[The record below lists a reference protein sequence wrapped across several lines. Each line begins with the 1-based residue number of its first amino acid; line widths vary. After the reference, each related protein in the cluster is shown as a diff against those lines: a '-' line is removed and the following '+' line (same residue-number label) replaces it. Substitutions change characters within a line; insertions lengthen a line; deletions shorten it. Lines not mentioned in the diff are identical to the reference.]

1 MPAKFKEAHYDAKL
15 ALIGKVERVGP
26 YTSQREPTLHR
37 CLLHGE
43 IHNSRPNDLLNG
55 HGLHCCGNGG
65 SRANAAS
72 LYDERLAKIGL
83 CQRIEPYQTR
93 RIAIQH
99 KCLRHGK
106 LFLQEPRRS
115 LEGRIPPCCG
125 GMWRGSLY
133 AMLMEPNRW
142 GLDSHSIVY
151 LFRLARFPE
160 YVKIGIS
167 SNIKLRAD
175 EEYGDFVCYW
185 NTRSRFHAFLVEQAS
200 LCDLSLEAV
209 CPSEL
214 TDSRWSGNTEVRM
227 AESNQAIQ
235 VIQFYFDALD
245 RLGLHQ
251 LILDYLSPNEM
262 ERDLCEKALAKLS
275 QSDRTTVC
283 HSQIA
288 SDGQ

>member
-1 MPAKFKEAHYDAKL
+1 MPSKSKEADYDDRL
-15 ALIGKVERVGP
+15 ARIGKAERVGQ
-26 YTSQREPTLHR
+26 YTHQRTPTLHR

-43 IHNSRPNDLLNG
+43 IHKSRPNDLLMG
-55 HGLHCCGNGG
+55 HGMYCCGNGG

-83 CQRIEPYQTR
+83 CQRVEPYQTR

-106 LFLQEPRRS
+106 LFLQEPRRA

-133 AMLMEPNRW
+133 AMLMEPSRW
-142 GLDSHSIVY
+142 GLNSYSIVY
-151 LFRLARFPE
+151 LFRLARFPD

-200 LCDLSLEAV
+200 LRDVSLESA
-209 CPSEL
+209 CPLEL
-214 TDSRWSGNTEVRM
+214 ADSKWAGNTEVRKTD
-227 AESNQAIQ
+227 SNQAIQ
-235 VIQFYFDALD
+235 IIQFYFDALD
-245 RLGLHQ
+245 RLGPYQ
-251 LILDYLSPNEM
+251 FILDYLSPNEI
-262 ERDLCEKALAKLS
+262 ERNLCEKALAEID
-275 QSDRTTVC
+275 Q
-283 HSQIA
+283 A
-288 SDGQ
+288 

>member
-1 MPAKFKEAHYDAKL
+1 MPSKSKEADYDDRL
-15 ALIGKVERVGP
+15 ARIGKAERVGQ
-26 YTSQREPTLHR
+26 YTHQRTPTLHR

-43 IHNSRPNDLLNG
+43 IHKSRPNDLLMG
-55 HGLHCCGNGG
+55 HGMYCCGNGG

-83 CQRIEPYQTR
+83 CQRVEPYQTR

-106 LFLQEPRRS
+106 LFLQEPRRA

-133 AMLMEPNRW
+133 AMLMEPSRW
-142 GLDSHSIVY
+142 GLNSYSIVY
-151 LFRLARFPE
+151 LFRLARFPD

-200 LCDLSLEAV
+200 LRDVSLESA
-209 CPSEL
+209 CPLEL
-214 TDSRWSGNTEVRM
+214 ADSKWAGNTEVRRTD
-227 AESNQAIQ
+227 SNQAIQ
-235 VIQFYFDALD
+235 IIQFYFDALD
-245 RLGLHQ
+245 KLGPYQ
-251 LILDYLSPNEM
+251 FILDYLSPNEM
-262 ERDLCEKALAKLS
+262 ERNLCEKALAETD
-275 QSDRTTVC
+275 Q
-283 HSQIA
+283 A
-288 SDGQ
+288 

>member
-1 MPAKFKEAHYDAKL
+1 MPAKLTEAHYDARL

-26 YTSQREPTLHR
+26 YVGQQKTTLHR

-43 IHNSRPNDLLNG
+43 IYKSRPYDLLKG
-55 HGLHCCGNGG
+55 HGLYCCGNGA
-65 SRANAAS
+65 SRTKAAS

-83 CQRIEPYQTR
+83 CERVEPYQTR

-106 LFLQEPRRS
+106 LFLQEPRRA

-133 AMLMEPNRW
+133 AMLMEPSRW
-142 GLDSHSIVY
+142 GLNSYSIVY
-151 LFRLARFPE
+151 LFRLARFPD

-185 NTRSRFHAFLVEQAS
+185 NTQSRFHAFLAEQAT
-200 LCDLSLEAV
+200 LRDALLEVA
-209 CPSEL
+209 CPWEL
-214 TDSRWSGNTEVRM
+214 ADSKWAGSTEVRK
-227 AESNQAIQ
+227 AESSQAIQ
-235 VIQFYFDALD
+235 IIQFYFDALD
-245 RLGLHQ
+245 RLGPYQ
-251 LILDYLSPNEM
+251 FILDYLKPTDTEK
-262 ERDLCEKALAKLS
+262 ELCLQRLAES
-275 QSDRTTVC
+275 TAES
-283 HSQIA
+283 
-288 SDGQ
+288 G